1 MMNASP
7 AALIHAAAPR
17 SAELACPMCVALR
30 AVALGGG
37 EPPEPDSST
46 AGVCVIDGSDVRLF
60 DSQLRPLPL
69 LDMAC
74 AHPD

>member
-1 MMNASP
+1 MMNTSP
-7 AALIHAAAPR
+7 TALVHAAAPR
-17 SAELACPMCVALR
+17 SAELTCPMCVALR
-30 AVALGGG
+30 AVALRDS
-37 EPPEPDSST
+37 EPPEPEGST

-69 LDMAC
+69 GMAC